1 MQKPIFGSDAVKQFH
16 LELLDSVDSLA
27 GIAEEYGAQTL
38 AFIVYLQQAILN
50 GSYIEVFPEDD
61 PAILGLLEGMPSYD
75 QWIRFVKT
83 YFEGQEGGPFVPV
96 RAQQRVSAATLRT
109 DVPNEVLEMLL
120 FEGEPQHR
128 SREELEAQF
137 ERGSSIPYLVRW
149 LAEKPERAELLEK
162 AQALGFNT
170 IKEMED
176 HNEWL
181 LLNGSDEFRNWYR
194 EVTRAPKQ
202 KGD

>member
-96 RAQQRVSAATLRT
+96 REQQRVSAATLRT

-128 SREELEAQF
+128 SREELEAKF
-137 ERGSSIPYLVRW
+137 ASASSFPYLVRW
-149 LAEKPERAELLEK
+149 LAEAPERAALLEQAK
-162 AQALGFNT
+162 ALGFDT
-170 IKEMED
+170 IAQMNE

-194 EVTRAPKQ
+194 EVSLANNKVE
-202 KGD
+202 